1 MPSGSLFLIVGE
13 YVLGNLILFWVCE
26 RRWKGDY
33 CKVSERGKGGET
45 ILTLLQFD
53 FIKSKWM
60 KNGFQPRKE
69 LGHTSTQRTSQ
80 FLVDNVGSIIQW
92 KSSVFGIPILDTLLR
107 GATLWSTYLNSQ
119 WFHFLIYQNIKI
131 MPALSTLKGRIL
143 YQYFYLAHWRIQN
156 SLCL

>member
-1 MPSGSLFLIVGE
+1 MPSGRLFLIVGE
-13 YVLGNLILFWVCE
+13 YVLGNLILFWVYE

-33 CKVSERGKGGET
+33 YKVSERRKGGET

-60 KNGFQPRKE
+60 KNGFQPSKE
-69 LGHTSTQRTSQ
+69 LGYTSTQRKSW
-80 FLVDNVGSIIQW
+80 FLVDNVESVVQW
-92 KSSVFGIPILDTLLR
+92 KSSVFGILILDALLR
-107 GATLWSTYLNSQ
+107 GATPWSNYLNSQ

-143 YQYFYLAHWRIQN
+143 YQHFYLAHWRIQN
-156 SLCL
+156 FLCL